1 MNLDNFSHQQVTEML
16 KDTVKDYNKSGLSLE
31 CTPHIQALG
40 LKQLE
45 QEKFQ
50 QQKLSGWNTII
61 NYSTN

>member
-1 MNLDNFSHQQVTEML
+1 MNLDNFSQQQVTEML

-31 CTPHIQALG
+31 CAPHIQVLG